1 MYTKDVFFFDRKW
14 RFYGPKKRGQRHEV
28 NEALKKGA
36 SCFRWISFFTMENKL
51 LLISIN
57 YAPKI
62 QPQLPKEMVR
72 SNVFQVHQ
80 YLPALQQFFN
90 DLSRLAINKIQE
102 RCEFRI
108 LWMISKKIQE
118 PQQIPG
124 IWCDLIC
131 DFLMVLQQKIWLVLQ
146 VLTEFFFRTTWRSPI
161 SRPSQVRHRPSQV
174 RHRPSQVRH
183 RPSQVRHRP
192 SKDWRERR
200 GVLVGGF
207 GRKSFEAK
215 HG

>member
-1 MYTKDVFFFDRKW
+1 MALSVFFSGTTCFFRIGVPIGFFEKAAGSGPKQVVALRGGATTLFANVLEITRPSEIDFRCRWWRSPPHVHERCFFFDRKW

-124 IWCDLIC
+124 I
-131 DFLMVLQQKIWLVLQ
+131 
-146 VLTEFFFRTTWRSPI
+146 
-161 SRPSQVRHRPSQV
+161 
-174 RHRPSQVRH
+174 
-183 RPSQVRHRP
+183 
-192 SKDWRERR
+192 
-200 GVLVGGF
+200 
-207 GRKSFEAK
+207 
-215 HG
+215 